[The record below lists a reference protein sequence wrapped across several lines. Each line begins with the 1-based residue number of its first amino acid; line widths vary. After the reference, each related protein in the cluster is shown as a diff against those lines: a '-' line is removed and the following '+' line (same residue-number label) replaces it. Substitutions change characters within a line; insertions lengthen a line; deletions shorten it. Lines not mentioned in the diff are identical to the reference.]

1 MYREVPSRL
10 HLNTVCHIIYL
21 LFSGTWYVI
30 LTFVNF
36 CGVVSNAFLIA
47 YTSAWGADYDS
58 EGKLWIVIFFE
69 VNFIVTFSEFEMKEF
84 EVKICQDC
92 R

>member
-1 MYREVPSRL
+1 MKTDLIAQLYINDLQIWDTLCVEKVRSQIQI
-10 HLNTVCHIIYL
+10 NTVCHIIYL

-47 YTSAWGADYDS
+47 YTSAWGANYDS
-58 EGKLWIVIFFE
+58 EGKL
-69 VNFIVTFSEFEMKEF
+69 
-84 EVKICQDC
+84 
-92 R
+92 